1 MISTAKLAQRK
12 DRLYIELL
20 TNKLNLDTKLRQ
32 SDLPKVNGMKLVAEE
47 YREFI
52 SSFGSWMAYMRKW
65 MNFVAFK
72 NGIKLPFG
80 SAELQTFLQ
89 FQKGSVAVFYQLQ
102 DGSAK
107 ILEKKYWDKDEQKKK
122 GLIK

>member
-1 MISTAKLAQRK
+1 MISTAKLSQQK

-20 TNKLNLDTKLRQ
+20 TNKLNLDSKLRQ

-52 SSFGSWMAYMRKW
+52 SSFGGWMAYMRKF
-65 MNFVAFK
+65 MNFAVFK
-72 NGIKLPFG
+72 KGIKLPFA
-80 SAELQTFLQ
+80 SEELKTFLQ

-102 DGSAK
+102 DGSA
-107 ILEKKYWDKDEQKKK
+107 
-122 GLIK
+122 

>member
-1 MISTAKLAQRK
+1 MISTAKLAQRR

-52 SSFGSWMAYMRKW
+52 SSFGVWMAYMRKW
-65 MNFVAFK
+65 MNFSVFK

-80 SAELQTFLQ
+80 STEL
-89 FQKGSVAVFYQLQ
+89 
-102 DGSAK
+102 
-107 ILEKKYWDKDEQKKK
+107 
-122 GLIK
+122 

>member
-20 TNKLNLDTKLRQ
+20 TNKLNLDNKLRQ

-65 MNFVAFK
+65 MNFTIFK

-80 SAELQTFLQ
+80 STEL
-89 FQKGSVAVFYQLQ
+89 
-102 DGSAK
+102 
-107 ILEKKYWDKDEQKKK
+107 
-122 GLIK
+122 